1 MPARRAHLPARDP
14 GGPAAFTACSIGF
27 GSKLLLAVCGT
38 TRQERPS
45 DRAHHMRPPT
55 GVLPVISGTAP
66 LLPLLQLLLSSPLL
80 HVRSRVQGCSQ
91 GHRSRVCVR
100 QHTPVSGATVDKMHR
115 PQLAAANHCSARWSG
130 CCTLLAERLNSS
142 SSTGAPRAMPLAE
155 HSVSEASLASCWLER
170 PPIGFCLSVCTFE
183 GGRLKSRPYPLILE
197 GFCWSS

>member
-1 MPARRAHLPARDP
+1 MHSRITLSHTAFFNVHVSPTRATSLKHTRARTARAPSRARSRRSSGVHSVFDWICKQVAPGRVWDHMPGAAERQGSSHATADRRA
-14 GGPAAFTACSIGF
+14 
-27 GSKLLLAVCGT
+27 
-38 TRQERPS
+38 
-45 DRAHHMRPPT
+45 
-55 GVLPVISGTAP
+55 VISGTAP

-130 CCTLLAERLNSS
+130 CCTLLAERLISS

-155 HSVSEASLASCWLER
+155 HSVSEASRLVLA
-170 PPIGFCLSVCTFE
+170 
-183 GGRLKSRPYPLILE
+183 
-197 GFCWSS
+197 

>member
-1 MPARRAHLPARDP
+1 MHSRITLSHTAFFNVRVSPTRATSLKHTRHVPARRLPARDP

-27 GSKLLLAVCGT
+27 ASKLLLAVCGT

-100 QHTPVSGATVDKMHR
+100 QHTPASGATRQDASYSTHTARR
-115 PQLAAANHCSARWSG
+115 PALKRIEACKLSKHTMEACKAR
-130 CCTLLAERLNSS
+130 T
-142 SSTGAPRAMPLAE
+142 
-155 HSVSEASLASCWLER
+155 
-170 PPIGFCLSVCTFE
+170 E
-183 GGRLKSRPYPLILE
+183 GR
-197 GFCWSS
+197 

>member
-1 MPARRAHLPARDP
+1 
-14 GGPAAFTACSIGF
+14 
-27 GSKLLLAVCGT
+27 
-38 TRQERPS
+38 
-45 DRAHHMRPPT
+45 MRPPT

-130 CCTLLAERLNSS
+130 CCTLLAERLISS
-142 SSTGAPRAMPLAE
+142 SGTGAPRAMPLTE
-155 HSVSEASLASCWLER
+155 HSVSKASLASCWLER
-170 PPIGFCLSVCTFE
+170 PPIGFCLSVCTFGLQAE
-183 GGRLKSRPYPLILE
+183 IEALSFNPRRLSYPTRRGGEENGDARRTSAATQPEPAHMQK
-197 GFCWSS
+197 

>member
-1 MPARRAHLPARDP
+1 
-14 GGPAAFTACSIGF
+14 
-27 GSKLLLAVCGT
+27 
-38 TRQERPS
+38 
-45 DRAHHMRPPT
+45 MRPPT

-130 CCTLLAERLNSS
+130 CCTLLAERLISS

-155 HSVSEASLASCWLER
+155 HSVLLER
-170 PPIGFCLSVCTFE
+170 PPIGFCLSVCTFAGSQAE
-183 GGRLKSRPYPLILE
+183 IEALSFNPIRLSYPTRGRKNILM
-197 GFCWSS
+197 